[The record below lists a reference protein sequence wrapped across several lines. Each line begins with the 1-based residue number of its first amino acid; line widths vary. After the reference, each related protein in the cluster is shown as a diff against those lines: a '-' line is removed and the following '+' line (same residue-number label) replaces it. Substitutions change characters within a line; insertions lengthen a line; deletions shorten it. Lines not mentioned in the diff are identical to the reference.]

1 MLKFSEL
8 AAKLEQRGRDYM
20 QTERNRQRSAYMQSK
35 IAGKITDWRPID
47 DVAFDAI
54 DNMVTAL
61 AMEAGFQPAIPQ
73 QPAAPPP
80 NLQQP
85 AILSKPQLSA
95 DDEKRLAA
103 AVSDNPPRLPLK
115 PASFA

>member
-61 AMEAGFQPAIPQ
+61 AMEAGFQ
-73 QPAAPPP
+73 AAPT
-80 NLQQP
+80 QQP
-85 AILSKPQLSA
+85 AILSKPQLSTE
-95 DDEKRLAA
+95 DEKRLAA